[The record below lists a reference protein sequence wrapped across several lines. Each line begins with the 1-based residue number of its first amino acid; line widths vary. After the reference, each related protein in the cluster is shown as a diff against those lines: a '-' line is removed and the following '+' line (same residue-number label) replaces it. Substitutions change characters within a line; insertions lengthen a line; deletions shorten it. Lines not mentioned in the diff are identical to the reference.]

1 MPAIRG
7 LSSAEVA
14 ARRQQGKVN
23 RPPSS
28 PTKTVGQIVR
38 DNLCTYFN
46 LVFVVLALMLA
57 AVGSWLNMGF
67 LGVVFCNTV
76 IGIGQQLRAKK
87 TIDELTLVAARKV
100 RCLRDGRWGQCLS
113 EELVQDDVVEFY
125 AGDQIVADAVVLAG
139 SAQVNESLLT
149 GEARPVPKTEGGEL
163 RSGSFLMA
171 GHCTARLTRVG
182 DESYASRLTAQ
193 AQADGHKVAKGEM
206 MRSLDKLIK
215 GIGLLLVPV
224 GAALLWKQYGVLAL
238 DLRSSVESAVAALV
252 GMIPEGLYLLTS
264 VALALGMLR
273 LARRR
278 VLTQDMNCIETL
290 ARVDVL
296 CVDKTGTITE
306 SAMEAGEPLPL
317 ADEPLEEILRSFY
330 GAEEPDNDT
339 GRALKA
345 KFDRPGRRWP
355 VTGRVPFNTAYKYSA
370 KSFGEKGVYVV
381 GAPDVLAG
389 PRSEE
394 FRALLDPLLARGCRV
409 LLLARL
415 DGPLPDPPAALP
427 PERLHFL
434 ALLPVQN
441 RIRASAPDTFAY
453 FAGQGVAVKV
463 ISGDDP
469 RAVSQVAK
477 QAGIEGADRWVDA
490 AALQDDAALGQ
501 AAGQY
506 TIFGRVTP
514 EQKRKLV
521 HALQSGG
528 HTVAMTGDGVND
540 VLALKDADCGIAMAS
555 GAQAASQVAQLVLLD
570 SDFAALPH
578 VVDEGRRVINN
589 IQRSASLFLVK
600 NIFSLLLS
608 LVSLCLPLVY
618 PFQPLQLS
626 LLSAVT
632 IGLPS
637 FVLALEP
644 NYELVRGKFLHN
656 VLHAALP
663 GGLTDFLL
671 VFCAQGFAYAFG
683 LSADAL
689 GTISTLLVLET
700 GLIVL
705 FRVCRPFN
713 AVRWALWVGCA
724 VLGLGGAVVLAP
736 LLDLIPLDLGGVLVL
751 AVLAAL
757 SMPVLQAMTGLVDGI
772 WRAGRRLKERRAGRT
787 CKSR

>member
-1 MPAIRG
+1 MSKPTG

-14 ARRQQGKVN
+14 ARQQQGKTN
-23 RPPSS
+23 RPPKS

-38 DNLCTYFN
+38 DNVCSYFN
-46 LVFVVLALMLA
+46 LVFVVLACMLA
-57 AVGSWLNMGF
+57 SVGSWLNMGF
-67 LGVVFCNTV
+67 LGVVFWNTL
-76 IGIGQQLRAKK
+76 IGVVQQLRAKK
-87 TIDELTLVAARKV
+87 TIDQLTLVSARKV
-100 RCLRDGRWGQCLS
+100 RCLRDGTWTSCLS
-113 EELVQDDVVEFY
+113 EDLVQDDVVAFG
-125 AGDQIVADAVVLAG
+125 AGDQIIADAVVLEG
-139 SAQVNESLLT
+139 SVQVNESLIT
-149 GEARPVPKTEGGEL
+149 GEARAVPKAPGGEL

-182 DESYASRLTAQ
+182 EESYANRLTAA

-206 MRSLDKLIK
+206 MRSLDRLIQA
-215 GIGLLLVPV
+215 IGLGLIPV
-224 GAALLWKQYGVLAL
+224 GAALFWKQHWVMAM
-238 DLRSSVESAVAALV
+238 DLRSSVESMVAALI

-264 VALALGMLR
+264 VALAIGMLR

-306 SAMEAGEPLPL
+306 SVMEADAPIPL
-317 ADEPLEEILRSFY
+317 ADGPLEDILHSYY

-345 KFDRPGRRWP
+345 RFGQGSGGWP
-355 VTGRVPFNTAYKYSA
+355 VTGQIPFNTAYKYSA
-370 KSFGEKGVYVV
+370 KSFGTHGVYVV
-381 GAPDVLAG
+381 GAPNVVAG
-389 PRSEE
+389 TRSGE
-394 FRALLDPLLARGCRV
+394 FRSQLTPLLAQGRRV
-409 LLLARL
+409 LLLARY
-415 DGPLPDPPAALP
+415 DGSLPDPPETLD
-427 PERLHFL
+427 PERLTFL
-434 ALLPVQN
+434 ALLPLQN
-441 RIRASAPDTFAY
+441 RIRSSAPKTFAY
-453 FAGQGVAVKV
+453 FAEQGVAIKV

-469 RAVSQVAK
+469 QAVSHVAA
-477 QAGIEGADRWVDA
+477 QAGIAGAQRWVDA
-490 AALQDDAALGQ
+490 ATLPDDQALAQ
-501 AAGQY
+501 AAAHC
-506 TIFGRVTP
+506 TVFGRVTP

-521 HALQSGG
+521 HALQKQG

-570 SDFAALPH
+570 SDFAALPN
-578 VVDEGRRVINN
+578 VVAEGRRVINN

-608 LVSLCLPLVY
+608 LVTLCLPLAY

-626 LLSAVT
+626 LISAVT

-644 NYELVRGKFLHN
+644 NYELVRGKFMHN

-671 VFCAQGFAYAFG
+671 VFCAQGFAYAFD

-705 FRVCRPFN
+705 FGVCHPFTP
-713 AVRWALWVGCA
+713 VRWALWGSCTI
-724 VLGLGGAVVLAP
+724 LGLGGAVLFAP
-736 LLDLIPLDLGGVLVL
+736 WLELIPLDLGATLVL

-757 SMPVLQAMTGLVDGI
+757 VLPVLHTVTGVVDRL
-772 WRAGRRLKERRAGRT
+772 WEAGRRLRREK
-787 CKSR
+787 KSV

>member
-1 MPAIRG
+1 MTSSNG
-7 LSSAEVA
+7 LTSAEVE
-14 ARRQQGKVN
+14 ARRRQGKVN
-23 RPPSS
+23 LPPES

-46 LVFVVLALMLA
+46 LVFVVLAVMLA
-57 AVGSWLNMGF
+57 SVGSWLNMGF
-67 LGVVFCNTV
+67 LGVVLCNTL
-76 IGIGQQLRAKK
+76 IGIAQQLRAKK
-87 TIDELTLVAARKV
+87 TIDELTLVSAHKV
-100 RCLRDGRWGQCLS
+100 RCLRDGTWNPCLS
-113 EELVQDDVVEFY
+113 EELVQDDVVEFG
-125 AGDQIVADAVVLAG
+125 AGDQIVADAVVLDG
-139 SAQVNESLLT
+139 SVQVNESLIT
-149 GEARPVPKTEGGEL
+149 GEARAVPKTAGGEL
-163 RSGSFLMA
+163 RSGSFLMS

-182 DESYASRLTAQ
+182 AESYASKLTAA

-215 GIGLLLVPV
+215 AIGLGLVPV
-224 GAALLWKQYGVLAL
+224 GVALFWKQHWVLEV
-238 DLRSSVESAVAALV
+238 DLRGSVESTVAALI

-264 VALALGMLR
+264 VALAIGMLR

-306 SAMEAGEPLPL
+306 SAMEA
-317 ADEPLEEILRSFY
+317 DEPVPLGNGPLEDILRSY
-330 GAEEPDNDT
+330 YAAEEPDNDT
-339 GRALKA
+339 GRALKERFG
-345 KFDRPGRRWP
+345 KGGRLWP
-355 VTGRVPFNTAYKYSA
+355 VTGEIPFNTAYKYSA

-389 PRSEE
+389 DRVVELRGKLP
-394 FRALLDPLLARGCRV
+394 PLLAEGRRV
-409 LLLARL
+409 LLLARYN
-415 DGPLPDPPAALP
+415 GALPDPPGQLDPAYL
-427 PERLHFL
+427 EFL
-434 ALLPVQN
+434 ALLPLQN
-441 RIRASAPDTFAY
+441 RIRANAPKTFAY
-453 FAGQGVAVKV
+453 FAEQGVQIKV

-469 RAVSQVAK
+469 QAVSHVAA
-477 QAGIEGADRWVDA
+477 QAGIAGAEQWVDA
-490 AALQDDAALGQ
+490 TTLNNDESLARAAE
-501 AAGQY
+501 
-506 TIFGRVTP
+506 TCTVFGRVTP

-521 HALQSGG
+521 HALQSQG
-528 HTVAMTGDGVND
+528 HTVAMNGDGVND

-570 SDFAALPH
+570 SDFAALPE
-578 VVDEGRRVINN
+578 VVAEGRRVINN

-608 LVSLCLPLVY
+608 LVTLCLPLAY

-644 NYELVRGKFLHN
+644 NYERVHGKFMHN

-671 VFCAQGFAYAFG
+671 VFCAQGFAYAFD

-705 FRVCRPFN
+705 FGVCHPFTPL
-713 AVRWALWVGCA
+713 RWTLWGSCTI
-724 VLGLGGAVVLAP
+724 LGLGGAVLFAP
-736 LLDLIPLDLGGVLVL
+736 WLELIPLDLGDTLILV
-751 AVLAAL
+751 VLAAL
-757 SMPVLQAMTGLVDGI
+757 VLPVLRTATRVVDRLWQTGRHLRD
-772 WRAGRRLKERRAGRT
+772 RRKT
-787 CKSR
+787 T

>member
-1 MPAIRG
+1 MTSSNG
-7 LSSAEVA
+7 LTSAEVE
-14 ARRQQGKVN
+14 ARRRQGKVN
-23 RPPSS
+23 LPPES

-46 LVFVVLALMLA
+46 LVFVVLAIMLA
-57 AVGSWLNMGF
+57 SVGSWLNMGF
-67 LGVVFCNTV
+67 LGVVLCNTL
-76 IGIGQQLRAKK
+76 IGIAQQLRAKK
-87 TIDELTLVAARKV
+87 TIDELTLVSAHKV
-100 RCLRDGRWGQCLS
+100 RCLRNGTWNPCLS
-113 EELVQDDVVEFY
+113 EELVQDDVVEFG
-125 AGDQIVADAVVLAG
+125 AGDQIVADAVVLDG
-139 SAQVNESLLT
+139 SVQVNESLIT
-149 GEARPVPKTEGGEL
+149 GEARAVPKTAGGEL

-182 DESYASRLTAQ
+182 AESYASKLTAA

-215 GIGLLLVPV
+215 AIGLGLVPV
-224 GAALLWKQYGVLAL
+224 GVALFWKQHWVLEV
-238 DLRSSVESAVAALV
+238 DLRGSVESTVAALI

-264 VALALGMLR
+264 VALAIGMLR

-306 SAMEAGEPLPL
+306 SAMEA
-317 ADEPLEEILRSFY
+317 DEPVPLGNGPLEDILRSYY

-339 GRALKA
+339 GRALK
-345 KFDRPGRRWP
+345 DRFGKGGRLWP
-355 VTGRVPFNTAYKYSA
+355 VTGQIPFNTAYKYSA

-389 PRSEE
+389 DRVVE
-394 FRALLDPLLARGCRV
+394 FRGKLAPLLAEGRRV
-409 LLLARL
+409 LLLARYN
-415 DGPLPDPPAALP
+415 GALPDPPGQLEPAHL
-427 PERLHFL
+427 EFL
-434 ALLPVQN
+434 ALLPLQN
-441 RIRASAPDTFAY
+441 RIRANAPKTFAY
-453 FAGQGVAVKV
+453 FAEQGVQIKV

-469 RAVSQVAK
+469 QAVSHVAA
-477 QAGIEGADRWVDA
+477 QAGIAGAEQWVDA
-490 AALQDDAALGQ
+490 TTLNNDEALARAAE
-501 AAGQY
+501 
-506 TIFGRVTP
+506 TCTVFGRVTP
-514 EQKRKLV
+514 EQKRKQD
-521 HALQSGG
+521 HALHSQE
-528 HTVAMTGDGVND
+528 HTVAMNGDGVND

-570 SDFAALPH
+570 SDFAALPE
-578 VVDEGRRVINN
+578 VVAEGRRVINN

-608 LVSLCLPLVY
+608 LVTLCLPLAY

-644 NYELVRGKFLHN
+644 NYERVHGKFMHN

-671 VFCAQGFAYAFG
+671 VFCAQGFAYAFD

-705 FRVCRPFN
+705 FGVCHPFTPL
-713 AVRWALWVGCA
+713 RWTLWGSCTI
-724 VLGLGGAVVLAP
+724 LGLGGAVLFAP
-736 LLDLIPLDLGGVLVL
+736 WLELIPLDLGDTLILV
-751 AVLAAL
+751 VLAAL
-757 SMPVLQAMTGLVDGI
+757 VLPVLRAATRVVDRLWQTGRHLRD
-772 WRAGRRLKERRAGRT
+772 RRKT
-787 CKSR
+787 I

>member
-7 LSSAEVA
+7 LSSAEEA

-182 DESYASRLTAQ
+182 DESYASRLTAE

-252 GMIPEGLYLLTS
+252 GMIPEGLYL
-264 VALALGMLR
+264 
-273 LARRR
+273 
-278 VLTQDMNCIETL
+278 
-290 ARVDVL
+290 
-296 CVDKTGTITE
+296 
-306 SAMEAGEPLPL
+306 L

-506 TIFGRVTP
+506 TVFGRVTP

-757 SMPVLQAMTGLVDGI
+757 SMPVLQAMTGLVDGV
-772 WRAGRRLKERRAGRT
+772 WRAGRRLKGKYRKTE
-787 CKSR
+787 K

>member
-1 MPAIRG
+1 MSKPTG

-14 ARRQQGKVN
+14 ARQQQGKTN
-23 RPPSS
+23 RPPKS

-38 DNLCTYFN
+38 DNVCSYFN
-46 LVFVVLALMLA
+46 LVFVVLACMLA
-57 AVGSWLNMGF
+57 SVGSWLNMGF
-67 LGVVFCNTV
+67 LGVVFWNTL
-76 IGIGQQLRAKK
+76 IGIVQQLRAKK
-87 TIDELTLVAARKV
+87 TIDQLTLVSARKV
-100 RCLRDGRWGQCLS
+100 RCLRDGTWTSCLS
-113 EELVQDDVVEFY
+113 EDLVQDDVVAFG
-125 AGDQIVADAVVLAG
+125 AGDQIIADAVVLEG
-139 SAQVNESLLT
+139 SVQVNESLIT
-149 GEARPVPKTEGGEL
+149 GEARAVPKAPGGEL

-182 DESYASRLTAQ
+182 AESYANRLTAA

-206 MRSLDKLIK
+206 MRSLDKLIQA
-215 GIGLLLVPV
+215 IGLGLIPV
-224 GAALLWKQYGVLAL
+224 GAALFWKQHWVMAM
-238 DLRSSVESAVAALV
+238 DLRSSVESMVAALI

-264 VALALGMLR
+264 VALAIGMLR

-306 SAMEAGEPLPL
+306 SVMEADAPIPL
-317 ADEPLEEILRSFY
+317 ADGPLEDILHSYY

-345 KFDRPGRRWP
+345 RFGQGSGGWP
-355 VTGRVPFNTAYKYSA
+355 VTGQIPFNTAYKYSA
-370 KSFGEKGVYVV
+370 KSFGTHGVYVV
-381 GAPDVLAG
+381 GAPNVVAG
-389 PRSEE
+389 TRSGE
-394 FRALLDPLLARGCRV
+394 FRSQLTPLLAQGRRV
-409 LLLARL
+409 LLLARY
-415 DGPLPDPPAALP
+415 DGSLPDPPETLD
-427 PERLHFL
+427 PERLTFL
-434 ALLPVQN
+434 ALLPLQN
-441 RIRASAPDTFAY
+441 RIRSSAPKTFAY
-453 FAGQGVAVKV
+453 FAEQGVAIKV

-469 RAVSQVAK
+469 QAVSHVAA
-477 QAGIEGADRWVDA
+477 QAGIAGAQRWVDA
-490 AALQDDAALGQ
+490 ATLPDDQALAQ
-501 AAGQY
+501 AAADC
-506 TIFGRVTP
+506 TVFGRVTP

-521 HALQSGG
+521 HALQKQG

-570 SDFAALPH
+570 SDFAALPN
-578 VVDEGRRVINN
+578 VVAEGRRVINN

-608 LVSLCLPLVY
+608 LVTLCLPLAY

-626 LLSAVT
+626 LISAVT

-644 NYELVRGKFLHN
+644 NYELVRGKFMHN

-671 VFCAQGFAYAFG
+671 VFCAQGFAYAFD

-705 FRVCRPFN
+705 FGVCHPFTP
-713 AVRWALWVGCA
+713 VRWALWGSCTI
-724 VLGLGGAVVLAP
+724 LGLGGAVLFAP
-736 LLDLIPLDLGGVLVL
+736 WLELIPLDLGATLVL

-757 SMPVLQAMTGLVDGI
+757 VLPVLHTVTGVVDRL
-772 WRAGRRLKERRAGRT
+772 WEAGRHLRREK
-787 CKSR
+787 KSV

>member
-1 MPAIRG
+1 MSKPTG

-14 ARRQQGKVN
+14 ARQQQGKTN
-23 RPPSS
+23 RPPKS

-38 DNLCTYFN
+38 DNVCSYFN
-46 LVFVVLALMLA
+46 LVFVVLACMLA
-57 AVGSWLNMGF
+57 SVGSWLNMGF
-67 LGVVFCNTV
+67 LGVVFWNTL
-76 IGIGQQLRAKK
+76 IGVVQQLRAKK
-87 TIDELTLVAARKV
+87 TIDQLTLVSARKV
-100 RCLRDGRWGQCLS
+100 RCLRDGTWTSCLS
-113 EELVQDDVVEFY
+113 EDLVQDDVVAFG
-125 AGDQIVADAVVLAG
+125 AGDQIIADAVVLEG
-139 SAQVNESLLT
+139 SVQVNESLIT
-149 GEARPVPKTEGGEL
+149 GEARAVPKAPGGEL

-182 DESYASRLTAQ
+182 AESYANRLTAA

-206 MRSLDKLIK
+206 MRSLDKLIQA
-215 GIGLLLVPV
+215 IGLGLIPV
-224 GAALLWKQYGVLAL
+224 GAALFWKQHWVMAM
-238 DLRSSVESAVAALV
+238 DLRSSVESMVAALI

-264 VALALGMLR
+264 VALAIGMLR

-306 SAMEAGEPLPL
+306 SVMEADAPIPL
-317 ADEPLEEILRSFY
+317 ADGPLEDILHSYY

-345 KFDRPGRRWP
+345 RFGQGSGGWP
-355 VTGRVPFNTAYKYSA
+355 VTGQIPFNTAYKYSA
-370 KSFGEKGVYVV
+370 KSFGTHGVYVV
-381 GAPDVLAG
+381 GAPNVVAG
-389 PRSEE
+389 TRSGE
-394 FRALLDPLLARGCRV
+394 FRSQLTPLLAQGRRV
-409 LLLARL
+409 LLLARY
-415 DGPLPDPPAALP
+415 DGSLPDPPETLD
-427 PERLHFL
+427 PERLTFL
-434 ALLPVQN
+434 ALLPLQN
-441 RIRASAPDTFAY
+441 RIRSSAPKTFAY
-453 FAGQGVAVKV
+453 FAEQGVAIKV

-469 RAVSQVAK
+469 QAVSHVAA
-477 QAGIEGADRWVDA
+477 QAGIAGAQRWVDA
-490 AALQDDAALGQ
+490 ATLPDDQALAQ
-501 AAGQY
+501 AAADC
-506 TIFGRVTP
+506 TVFGRVTP

-521 HALQSGG
+521 HALQKQG

-570 SDFAALPH
+570 SDFAALPN
-578 VVDEGRRVINN
+578 VVAEGRRVINN

-608 LVSLCLPLVY
+608 LVTLCLPLAY

-626 LLSAVT
+626 LISAVT

-644 NYELVRGKFLHN
+644 NYELVRGKFMHN

-671 VFCAQGFAYAFG
+671 VFCAQGFAYAFD

-705 FRVCRPFN
+705 FGVCHPFTP
-713 AVRWALWVGCA
+713 VRWALWGSCTI
-724 VLGLGGAVVLAP
+724 LGLGGAVLFAP
-736 LLDLIPLDLGGVLVL
+736 WLELIPLDLGATLVL

-757 SMPVLQAMTGLVDGI
+757 VLPVLHTVTGVVDRL
-772 WRAGRRLKERRAGRT
+772 WEAGRRLLREK
-787 CKSR
+787 KSV

>member
-1 MPAIRG
+1 MSKPTG

-14 ARRQQGKVN
+14 ARQQQGKTN
-23 RPPSS
+23 RPPKS

-38 DNLCTYFN
+38 DNVCSYFN
-46 LVFVVLALMLA
+46 LVFVVLACMLA
-57 AVGSWLNMGF
+57 SVGSWLNMGF
-67 LGVVFCNTV
+67 LGVVFWNTL
-76 IGIGQQLRAKK
+76 IGVVQQLRAKK
-87 TIDELTLVAARKV
+87 TIDQLTLVSARKV
-100 RCLRDGRWGQCLS
+100 RCLRDGTWTSCLS
-113 EELVQDDVVEFY
+113 EDLVQDDVVAFG
-125 AGDQIVADAVVLAG
+125 AGDQIIADAVVLEG
-139 SAQVNESLLT
+139 SVQVNESLIT
-149 GEARPVPKTEGGEL
+149 GEARAVPKAPGGEL

-182 DESYASRLTAQ
+182 EESYANRLTAA

-206 MRSLDKLIK
+206 MRSLDKLIQA
-215 GIGLLLVPV
+215 IGLGLIPV
-224 GAALLWKQYGVLAL
+224 GAALFWKQHWVMAM
-238 DLRSSVESAVAALV
+238 DLRSSVESMVAALI

-264 VALALGMLR
+264 VALAIGMLR

-306 SAMEAGEPLPL
+306 SVMEADAPIPL
-317 ADEPLEEILRSFY
+317 ADGPLEDILHSYY

-345 KFDRPGRRWP
+345 RFGQGSGGWP
-355 VTGRVPFNTAYKYSA
+355 VTGQIPFNTAYKYSA
-370 KSFGEKGVYVV
+370 KSFGTHGVYVV
-381 GAPDVLAG
+381 GAPNVVAG
-389 PRSEE
+389 TRSGE
-394 FRALLDPLLARGCRV
+394 FRSQLTPLLAQGRRV
-409 LLLARL
+409 LLLARY
-415 DGPLPDPPAALP
+415 DGSLPDPPETLD
-427 PERLHFL
+427 PERLTFL
-434 ALLPVQN
+434 ALLPLQN
-441 RIRASAPDTFAY
+441 RIRSSAPKTFAY
-453 FAGQGVAVKV
+453 FAEQGVAVKV

-469 RAVSQVAK
+469 QAVSHVAA
-477 QAGIEGADRWVDA
+477 QAGIAGAQRWVDA
-490 AALQDDAALGQ
+490 ATLPDDQALAQ
-501 AAGQY
+501 AAADC
-506 TIFGRVTP
+506 TVFGRVTP

-521 HALQSGG
+521 HALQKQG

-570 SDFAALPH
+570 SDFAALPN
-578 VVDEGRRVINN
+578 VVAEGRRVINN

-608 LVSLCLPLVY
+608 LVTLCLPLAY

-626 LLSAVT
+626 LISAVT

-644 NYELVRGKFLHN
+644 NYELVRGKFMHN

-671 VFCAQGFAYAFG
+671 VFCAQGFAYAFD

-705 FRVCRPFN
+705 FGVCHPFTP
-713 AVRWALWVGCA
+713 VRWALWGSCTI
-724 VLGLGGAVVLAP
+724 LGLGGAVLFAP
-736 LLDLIPLDLGGVLVL
+736 WLELIPLDLGATLVL

-757 SMPVLQAMTGLVDGI
+757 VLPVLHTVTGVVDRL
-772 WRAGRRLKERRAGRT
+772 WEAGRRLRREK
-787 CKSR
+787 KSV

>member
-1 MPAIRG
+1 MPEIQG

-23 RPPSS
+23 RPPKS

-57 AVGSWLNMGF
+57 SVGSWLNMGF

-76 IGIGQQLRAKK
+76 IGIAQQLRAKK
-87 TIDELTLVAARKV
+87 TIDELTLVAARRI
-100 RCLRDGRWGQCLS
+100 RCLRDGTWGECLS
-113 EELVQDDVVEFY
+113 EELVQDDVVEFG

-139 SAQVNESLLT
+139 EAQLNESLLT
-149 GEARPVPKTEGGEL
+149 GEARPVPKAPGGEL

-171 GHCTARLTRVG
+171 GRCTARLTHVG
-182 DESYASRLTAQ
+182 DESYASRLTAE
-193 AQADGHKVAKGEM
+193 AQADGHAVAKGEM

-224 GAALLWKQYGVLAL
+224 GAALLWKQYGVLAQ
-238 DLRSSVESAVAALV
+238 DLRSSVEGVVAALV

-278 VLTQDMNCIETL
+278 VLAQDMNCIETL

-306 SAMEAGEPLPL
+306 SAMDAGDPLPL
-317 ADEPLEEILRSFY
+317 ADAPLADILRSFY
-330 GAEEPDNDT
+330 GAEDPDNDT

-345 KFDRPGRRWP
+345 RFDQPGPRWP
-355 VTGRVPFNTAYKYSA
+355 STGHIPFNTAYKYNA
-370 KSFGEKGVYVV
+370 RAFGDKGVYVV

-389 PRSEE
+389 ARIGELRPR
-394 FRALLDPLLARGCRV
+394 LDPLLEQGCRV

-415 DGPLPDPPAALP
+415 EAPLPDPPGPLP
-427 PERLHFL
+427 PERMTFL

-441 RIRASAPDTFAY
+441 RIRAGAPDTFAY
-453 FAGQGVAVKV
+453 FAEQGVEIKV

-469 RAVSQVAK
+469 RAVSQVAS
-477 QAGIEGADRWVDA
+477 QAGIAGADRWVDA
-490 AALQDDAALGQ
+490 ASLTDDAALEE
-501 AAGQY
+501 AARQY
-506 TIFGRVTP
+506 AVFGRVTP

-521 HALQSGG
+521 HALQTQGR
-528 HTVAMTGDGVND
+528 TVAMTGDGVND

-570 SDFAALPH
+570 SDFAALPS
-578 VVDEGRRVINN
+578 VVGEGRRVINN

-608 LVSLCLPLVY
+608 VAALCLPLLY
-618 PFQPLQLS
+618 PFQPLQLT
-626 LLSAVT
+626 LLSSVT

-644 NYELVRGKFLHN
+644 NFELVRGKFLHN

-671 VFCAQGFAYAFG
+671 VFCAQGFAYVFG
-683 LSADAL
+683 FSSDAL

-705 FRVCRPFN
+705 FRVCQPFN
-713 AVRWALWVGCA
+713 AMRWVLWVGCA
-724 VLGLGGAVVLAP
+724 ALGLGGAVVLAP
-736 LLDLIPLDLGGVLVL
+736 LLDLVPLELGATLVL
-751 AVLAAL
+751 IVLAAL
-757 SMPVLQAMTGLVDGI
+757 SMPLLQVMTAGVNAM
-772 WRAGRRLKERRAGRT
+772 WCAGRRLRDKARKKKA
-787 CKSR
+787 

>member
-1 MPAIRG
+1 MASSNG
-7 LSSAEVA
+7 LSSAEVEK
-14 ARRQQGKVN
+14 RRQQGKVN
-23 RPPSS
+23 HPPKS
-28 PTKTVGQIVR
+28 PTKTVGEIVR

-67 LGVVFCNTV
+67 LGVVVCNTL
-76 IGIGQQLRAKK
+76 IGIAQQLRAKK
-87 TIDELTLVAARKV
+87 TIDELTLVSAHKV
-100 RCLRDGRWGQCLS
+100 RCLRDGSWGLCLS
-113 EELVQDDVVEFY
+113 EELVQDDVVEFA
-125 AGDQIVADAVVLAG
+125 AGDQIVADALVLEG
-139 SAQVNESLLT
+139 NAQVNESLIT
-149 GEARPVPKTEGGEL
+149 GEARAVPKTAGDEL

-182 DESYASRLTAQ
+182 AESYASRLTAA

-206 MRSLDKLIK
+206 MRSLDKLIQA
-215 GIGLLLVPV
+215 IGLGLVPV
-224 GAALLWKQYGVLAL
+224 GIALFWKQHWVLAL
-238 DLRSSVESAVAALV
+238 DLRSAVESTVAALI

-264 VALALGMLR
+264 VALAVGMLR

-306 SAMEAGEPLPL
+306 SIMEADSPVPLGSGPL
-317 ADEPLEEILRSFY
+317 QEILHSYY

-345 KFDRPGRRWP
+345 RFGQGGRLWP
-355 VTGRVPFNTAYKYSA
+355 VTGEIPFQTAYKYSA

-389 PRSEE
+389 ARIGE
-394 FRALLDPLLARGCRV
+394 FRAVLDPLLAEGRRV
-409 LLLARL
+409 LLLARYTK
-415 DGPLPDPPAALP
+415 GLPEPPAGLDPACL
-427 PERLHFL
+427 EFL
-434 ALLPVQN
+434 ALLPLQN
-441 RIRASAPDTFAY
+441 RIRESAPKTFAY

-469 RAVSQVAK
+469 RAVSHVAA
-477 QAGIEGADRWVDA
+477 QAGITDAHRWVDA
-490 AALQDDAALGQ
+490 ATLDTDEKLVEAARHC
-501 AAGQY
+501 
-506 TIFGRVTP
+506 TVFGRVTP

-521 HALQSGG
+521 HALQEQG

-570 SDFAALPH
+570 SDFAALPD
-578 VVDEGRRVINN
+578 VVAEGRRVINN

-608 LVSLCLPLVY
+608 LAALCLPLPY

-644 NYELVRGKFLHN
+644 NYELVRGKFMHN

-671 VFCAQGFAYAFG
+671 VFCAQGFAYAFDF
-683 LSADAL
+683 SADAL
-689 GTISTLLVLET
+689 GTISTLLVLEV

-705 FRVCRPFN
+705 FGVCRPFT
-713 AVRWALWVGCA
+713 VLRWALWGSCT
-724 VLGLGGAVVLAP
+724 VLGLGGAVIFAP
-736 LLDLIPLDLGGVLVL
+736 WLELIPLDLGGVLVL

-757 SMPVLQAMTGLVDGI
+757 ALPVLHTVTGVVNRL
-772 WRAGRRLKERRAGRT
+772 WLAGRKLRDRLEKKHA
-787 CKSR
+787 

>member
-1 MPAIRG
+1 MSKPTG

-14 ARRQQGKVN
+14 ARQQQGKTN
-23 RPPSS
+23 RPPKS

-38 DNLCTYFN
+38 DNVCSYFN
-46 LVFVVLALMLA
+46 LVFVVLACMLA
-57 AVGSWLNMGF
+57 SVGSWLNMGF
-67 LGVVFCNTV
+67 LGVVFWNTL
-76 IGIGQQLRAKK
+76 IGIVQQLRAKK
-87 TIDELTLVAARKV
+87 TIDQLTLVSARKV
-100 RCLRDGRWGQCLS
+100 RCLRDGTWTSCLS
-113 EELVQDDVVEFY
+113 EDLVQDDVVAFG
-125 AGDQIVADAVVLAG
+125 AGDQIIADAVVLEG
-139 SAQVNESLLT
+139 GVQVNESLIT
-149 GEARPVPKTEGGEL
+149 GEARAVPKAPGGEL

-171 GHCTARLTRVG
+171 GHCTAQLIRVG
-182 DESYASRLTAQ
+182 AESYANRLTAA
-193 AQADGHKVAKGEM
+193 AQTDGHKVAKGEM
-206 MRSLDKLIK
+206 MHSLDLLILA
-215 GIGLLLVPV
+215 IGLGLIPV
-224 GAALLWKQYGVLAL
+224 GAALFWKQHWVMAM
-238 DLRSSVESAVAALV
+238 DLRSSVESMVAALI

-264 VALALGMLR
+264 VALAIGMLR

-306 SAMEAGEPLPL
+306 SVMEADAPIPL
-317 ADEPLEEILRSFY
+317 ADGPLEDILHSYY

-345 KFDRPGRRWP
+345 RFGQGSGGWP
-355 VTGRVPFNTAYKYSA
+355 VTGQIPFNTAYKYSA
-370 KSFGEKGVYVV
+370 KSFGTHGVYVV
-381 GAPDVLAG
+381 GAPNVVAG
-389 PRSEE
+389 TRSGE
-394 FRALLDPLLARGCRV
+394 FRSQLTPLLAQGRRV
-409 LLLARL
+409 LLLARY
-415 DGPLPDPPAALP
+415 DGSLPDPPETLE
-427 PERLHFL
+427 PERLTFL
-434 ALLPVQN
+434 ALLPLQN
-441 RIRASAPDTFAY
+441 RIRSSAPKTFAY
-453 FAGQGVAVKV
+453 FAEQGVAIKV

-469 RAVSQVAK
+469 QAVSHVAA
-477 QAGIEGADRWVDA
+477 QAGIAGAQRWVDA
-490 AALQDDAALGQ
+490 ATLPDDQALEQ
-501 AAGQY
+501 AAADC
-506 TIFGRVTP
+506 TVFGRVTP

-521 HALQSGG
+521 HALQKQG

-540 VLALKDADCGIAMAS
+540 VLALKDANCGIAMAS

-570 SDFAALPH
+570 SDFAALPN
-578 VVDEGRRVINN
+578 VVAEGRRVINN

-608 LVSLCLPLVY
+608 LVTLCLPLAY

-626 LLSAVT
+626 LISAVT

-644 NYELVRGKFLHN
+644 NYELVRGKFMHN

-671 VFCAQGFAYAFG
+671 VFCAQGFAYAFD

-705 FRVCRPFN
+705 FGVCHPFTP
-713 AVRWALWVGCA
+713 VRWALWGSCTI
-724 VLGLGGAVVLAP
+724 LGLGGAVLFAP
-736 LLDLIPLDLGGVLVL
+736 WLELIPLDLGATLVL

-757 SMPVLQAMTGLVDGI
+757 VLPVLHTVTGVVDRL
-772 WRAGRRLKERRAGRT
+772 WEAGRRLRREK
-787 CKSR
+787 KSV

>member
-1 MPAIRG
+1 MSKPTG

-14 ARRQQGKVN
+14 ARQQQGKTN
-23 RPPSS
+23 QPPKS

-38 DNLCTYFN
+38 DNVCSYFN
-46 LVFVVLALMLA
+46 LVFVVLACMLA
-57 AVGSWLNMGF
+57 SVGSWLNMGF
-67 LGVVFCNTV
+67 LGVVFWNTL
-76 IGIGQQLRAKK
+76 IGVVQQLRAKK
-87 TIDELTLVAARKV
+87 TIDQLTLVSARKV
-100 RCLRDGRWGQCLS
+100 RCLRDGTWTSCLS
-113 EELVQDDVVEFY
+113 EDLVQDDVVAFG
-125 AGDQIVADAVVLAG
+125 AGDQIIADAVVLEG
-139 SAQVNESLLT
+139 SVQVNESLIT
-149 GEARPVPKTEGGEL
+149 GEARAVPKAPGGEL

-182 DESYASRLTAQ
+182 AESYANRLTAA

-206 MRSLDKLIK
+206 MRSLDKLIQA
-215 GIGLLLVPV
+215 IGLGLIPV
-224 GAALLWKQYGVLAL
+224 GAALFWKQHWVMAM
-238 DLRSSVESAVAALV
+238 DLRSSVESMVAALI

-264 VALALGMLR
+264 VALAIGMLR

-306 SAMEAGEPLPL
+306 SVMEADAPIPL
-317 ADEPLEEILRSFY
+317 ADGPLEDILHSYY

-345 KFDRPGRRWP
+345 RFGQGSGGWP
-355 VTGRVPFNTAYKYSA
+355 VTGQIPFNTAYKYSA
-370 KSFGEKGVYVV
+370 KSFGTHGVYVV
-381 GAPDVLAG
+381 GAPNVVAG
-389 PRSEE
+389 TRSGE
-394 FRALLDPLLARGCRV
+394 FRSQLTPLLAQGRRV
-409 LLLARL
+409 LLLARY
-415 DGPLPDPPAALP
+415 DGSLPDPPETLD
-427 PERLHFL
+427 PERLTFL
-434 ALLPVQN
+434 ALLPLQN
-441 RIRASAPDTFAY
+441 RIRSSAPKTFAY
-453 FAGQGVAVKV
+453 FAEQGVAIKV

-469 RAVSQVAK
+469 QAVSYVAA
-477 QAGIEGADRWVDA
+477 QAGIAGAQRWVDA
-490 AALQDDAALGQ
+490 ATLPDDQALAQ
-501 AAGQY
+501 AAADC
-506 TIFGRVTP
+506 TVFGRVTP

-521 HALQSGG
+521 HALQKQG

-570 SDFAALPH
+570 SDFAALPN
-578 VVDEGRRVINN
+578 VVAEGRRVINN

-608 LVSLCLPLVY
+608 LVTLCLPLAY

-626 LLSAVT
+626 LISAVT

-644 NYELVRGKFLHN
+644 NYELVRGKFMHN

-671 VFCAQGFAYAFG
+671 VFCAQGFAYAFD

-705 FRVCRPFN
+705 FGVCHPFTP
-713 AVRWALWVGCA
+713 VRWALWGSCTI
-724 VLGLGGAVVLAP
+724 LGLGGAVLFAP
-736 LLDLIPLDLGGVLVL
+736 WLELIPLDLGATLVL

-757 SMPVLQAMTGLVDGI
+757 VLPVLHTVTGVVDRL
-772 WRAGRRLKERRAGRT
+772 WEAGRRLLREK
-787 CKSR
+787 KSV

>member
-1 MPAIRG
+1 MSKPTG

-14 ARRQQGKVN
+14 ARQQQGKTN
-23 RPPSS
+23 RPPKS

-38 DNLCTYFN
+38 DNVCSYFN
-46 LVFVVLALMLA
+46 LVFVVLACMLA
-57 AVGSWLNMGF
+57 SVGSWLNMGF
-67 LGVVFCNTV
+67 LGVVFWNTL
-76 IGIGQQLRAKK
+76 IGVVQQLRAKK
-87 TIDELTLVAARKV
+87 TIDQLTLVSARKV
-100 RCLRDGRWGQCLS
+100 RCLRDGTWTSCLS
-113 EELVQDDVVEFY
+113 EDLVQDDVVAFG
-125 AGDQIVADAVVLAG
+125 AGDQIIADAVVLEG
-139 SAQVNESLLT
+139 SVQVNESLIT
-149 GEARPVPKTEGGEL
+149 GEARAVPKSPGGEL

-182 DESYASRLTAQ
+182 EESYANRLTAA

-206 MRSLDKLIK
+206 MRSLDKLIQA
-215 GIGLLLVPV
+215 IGLGLIPV
-224 GAALLWKQYGVLAL
+224 GAALFWKQHWVMAM
-238 DLRSSVESAVAALV
+238 DLRSSVESMVAALI

-264 VALALGMLR
+264 VALAIGMLR

-306 SAMEAGEPLPL
+306 SVMEADAPIPL
-317 ADEPLEEILRSFY
+317 ADGPLEDILHSYY

-345 KFDRPGRRWP
+345 RFGQGSGGWP
-355 VTGRVPFNTAYKYSA
+355 VTGQIPFNTAYKYSA
-370 KSFGEKGVYVV
+370 KSFGTHGVYVV
-381 GAPDVLAG
+381 GAPNVVAG
-389 PRSEE
+389 TRSGE
-394 FRALLDPLLARGCRV
+394 FRSQLTPLLAQGRRV
-409 LLLARL
+409 LLLARY
-415 DGPLPDPPAALP
+415 DGSLPDPPETLN
-427 PERLHFL
+427 PEQLTFL
-434 ALLPVQN
+434 ALLPLQN
-441 RIRASAPDTFAY
+441 RIRSSAPKTFAY
-453 FAGQGVAVKV
+453 FAEQGVAIKV

-469 RAVSQVAK
+469 QAVSHVAA
-477 QAGIEGADRWVDA
+477 QAGIAGAQRWVDA
-490 AALQDDAALGQ
+490 ATLPDDQALAQ
-501 AAGQY
+501 AAADC
-506 TIFGRVTP
+506 TVFGRVTP

-521 HALQSGG
+521 HVLQKQG

-570 SDFAALPH
+570 SDFAALPN
-578 VVDEGRRVINN
+578 VVAEGRRVINN

-608 LVSLCLPLVY
+608 LVTLCLPLAY

-626 LLSAVT
+626 LISAVT

-644 NYELVRGKFLHN
+644 NYELVRGKFMHN

-671 VFCAQGFAYAFG
+671 VFCAQGFAYAFD

-705 FRVCRPFN
+705 FGVCHPFTP
-713 AVRWALWVGCA
+713 VRWALWGSCTI
-724 VLGLGGAVVLAP
+724 LGLGGAVLFAP
-736 LLDLIPLDLGGVLVL
+736 WLELIPLDLGATLVL

-757 SMPVLQAMTGLVDGI
+757 VLPVLHTVTGVVDRL
-772 WRAGRRLKERRAGRT
+772 WEAGRRLRREK
-787 CKSR
+787 KSV

>member
-1 MPAIRG
+1 MSKPTG

-14 ARRQQGKVN
+14 ARQQQGKTN
-23 RPPSS
+23 RPPKS

-38 DNLCTYFN
+38 DNVCSYFN
-46 LVFVVLALMLA
+46 LVFVVLACMLA
-57 AVGSWLNMGF
+57 SVGSWLNMGF
-67 LGVVFCNTV
+67 LGVVFWNTL
-76 IGIGQQLRAKK
+76 IGVVQQLRAKK
-87 TIDELTLVAARKV
+87 TIDQLTLVSARKV
-100 RCLRDGRWGQCLS
+100 RCLRDGTWTSCLS
-113 EELVQDDVVEFY
+113 EDLVQDDVVAFG
-125 AGDQIVADAVVLAG
+125 AGDQIIADAVVLEG
-139 SAQVNESLLT
+139 SVQVNESLIT
-149 GEARPVPKTEGGEL
+149 GEARAVPKAPGGEL

-182 DESYASRLTAQ
+182 AESYANRLTAA

-206 MRSLDKLIK
+206 MRSLDKLIQA
-215 GIGLLLVPV
+215 IGLGLIPV
-224 GAALLWKQYGVLAL
+224 GAALFWKQHWVMAM
-238 DLRSSVESAVAALV
+238 DLRSSVESMVAALI

-264 VALALGMLR
+264 VALAIGMLR

-306 SAMEAGEPLPL
+306 SVMEADAPIPL
-317 ADEPLEEILRSFY
+317 ADGPLEDILHSYY

-345 KFDRPGRRWP
+345 RFGQGSGGWP
-355 VTGRVPFNTAYKYSA
+355 VTGQIPFNTAYKYSA
-370 KSFGEKGVYVV
+370 KSFGTHGVYVV
-381 GAPDVLAG
+381 GAPNVVAG
-389 PRSEE
+389 TRSGE
-394 FRALLDPLLARGCRV
+394 FRSQLTPLLEQGRRV
-409 LLLARL
+409 LLLARY
-415 DGPLPDPPAALP
+415 DGSLPDPPETLD
-427 PERLHFL
+427 PERLTFL
-434 ALLPVQN
+434 ALLPLQN
-441 RIRASAPDTFAY
+441 RIRSSAPKTFAY
-453 FAGQGVAVKV
+453 FAEQGVDIKV

-469 RAVSQVAK
+469 QAVSHVAA
-477 QAGIEGADRWVDA
+477 QAGIAGAQRWVDA
-490 AALQDDAALGQ
+490 ATLPDDQALAQ
-501 AAGQY
+501 AAADC
-506 TIFGRVTP
+506 TVFGRVTP

-521 HALQSGG
+521 HALQKQG

-570 SDFAALPH
+570 SDFAALPN
-578 VVDEGRRVINN
+578 VVAEGRRVINN

-608 LVSLCLPLVY
+608 LVTLCLPLAY

-626 LLSAVT
+626 LISAVT

-644 NYELVRGKFLHN
+644 NYELVRGKFMHN

-671 VFCAQGFAYAFG
+671 VFCAQGFAYAFD

-705 FRVCRPFN
+705 FGVCHPFTP
-713 AVRWALWVGCA
+713 VRWALWGSCTI
-724 VLGLGGAVVLAP
+724 LGLGGAVLFAP
-736 LLDLIPLDLGGVLVL
+736 WLELIPLDLGATLVL

-757 SMPVLQAMTGLVDGI
+757 VLPVLHTVTGVVDRL
-772 WRAGRRLKERRAGRT
+772 WEAGRRLRREK
-787 CKSR
+787 KSV

>member
-1 MPAIRG
+1 MASHSG
-7 LSSAEVA
+7 LSAAEVA
-14 ARRQQGKVN
+14 ARQQQGKIN
-23 RPPSS
+23 HPPQS
-28 PTKTVGQIVR
+28 PTKTVGMIVR

-46 LVFVVLALMLA
+46 LVFVVLAVMLA
-57 AVGSWLNMGF
+57 SVRSWLNMGF
-67 LGVVFCNTV
+67 LGVVVCNTL
-76 IGIGQQLRAKK
+76 IGIAQQLRAKK
-87 TIDELTLVAARKV
+87 TIDELTLVSAHKV
-100 RCLRDGRWGQCLS
+100 DCLRDGVWGKCLS
-113 EELVQDDVVEFY
+113 EELVQDDVVAFH
-125 AGDQIVADAVVLAG
+125 AGEQIVADAVVLEG
-139 SAQVNESLLT
+139 SAQVNESLIT
-149 GEARPVPKTEGGEL
+149 GEAKAVPKTVGGEL
-163 RSGSFLMA
+163 RSGSFLMS

-182 DESYASRLTAQ
+182 AESYASRLTAA

-215 GIGLLLVPV
+215 AIGLGLIPV
-224 GAALLWKQYGVLAL
+224 GVALFYKQHWMLAI
-238 DLRSSVESAVAALV
+238 DLRSSVESVVAALI

-264 VALALGMLR
+264 VALAVGMLR

-306 SAMEAGEPLPL
+306 SAMQ
-317 ADEPLEEILRSFY
+317 ADDPVLLNAVPVEEILRSYY

-345 KFDRPGRRWP
+345 RYGQVGPLWP
-355 VTGRVPFNTAYKYSA
+355 VTGEIPFNTAYKYSA

-381 GAPDVLAG
+381 GAPDILAG
-389 PRSEE
+389 PRAGEL
-394 FRALLDPLLARGCRV
+394 RAKLTPLLAEGRRV
-409 LLLARL
+409 LLLARYQ
-415 DGPLPDPPAALP
+415 GALP
-427 PERLHFL
+427 AKPEQLDNTRLEFL
-434 ALLPVQN
+434 ALLPLQN
-441 RIRASAPDTFAY
+441 RIRENAPQTFAY
-453 FAGQGVAVKV
+453 FAGQGVDIKV

-469 RAVSQVAK
+469 QAVSHVAA
-477 QAGIEGADRWVDA
+477 QAGIAHAEQWVDVA
-490 AALQDDAALGQ
+490 SLHSDAALED
-501 AAGQY
+501 AARQC
-506 TIFGRVTP
+506 TVFGRVTP

-521 HALQSGG
+521 HALQNQG

-570 SDFAALPH
+570 SDFGALPD
-578 VVDEGRRVINN
+578 VVAEGRRVINN

-608 LVSLCLPLVY
+608 LAALCLPLAY

-644 NYELVRGKFLHN
+644 NYEMVRGKFIHN

-671 VFCAQGFAYAFG
+671 VFCAQGFAYAFD
-683 LSADAL
+683 LPADAL
-689 GTISTLLVLET
+689 GTISTLLTLET

-705 FRVCRPFN
+705 FQVCEPFTPL
-713 AVRWALWVGCA
+713 RWTLWGSCTI
-724 VLGLGGAVVLAP
+724 LGLGGAVLFSPWLELV
-736 LLDLIPLDLGGVLVL
+736 PLDLGSTLVLV
-751 AVLAAL
+751 VLAAL
-757 SMPVLQAMTGLVDGI
+757 VLPVLRTATHLVDQL
-772 WRAGRRLKERRAGRT
+772 WQAGRRLNRQKKKA
-787 CKSR
+787 

>member
-1 MPAIRG
+1 MSKPTG

-14 ARRQQGKVN
+14 ARQQQGKTN
-23 RPPSS
+23 RPPKS

-38 DNLCTYFN
+38 DNVCSYFN
-46 LVFVVLALMLA
+46 LVFVVLACMLA
-57 AVGSWLNMGF
+57 SVGSWLNMGF
-67 LGVVFCNTV
+67 LGVVFWNTL
-76 IGIGQQLRAKK
+76 IGIVQQLRAKK
-87 TIDELTLVAARKV
+87 TIDQLTLVSARKV
-100 RCLRDGRWGQCLS
+100 RCLRDGTWTSCLS
-113 EELVQDDVVEFY
+113 EDLVQDDVVAFG
-125 AGDQIVADAVVLAG
+125 AGDQIIADAVVLEG
-139 SAQVNESLLT
+139 SVQVNESLIT
-149 GEARPVPKTEGGEL
+149 GEARAVPKSPGGEL

-182 DESYASRLTAQ
+182 EESYANRLTAA

-206 MRSLDKLIK
+206 MRSLDKLIQA
-215 GIGLLLVPV
+215 IGLGLIPV
-224 GAALLWKQYGVLAL
+224 GAALFWKQHWVMAM
-238 DLRSSVESAVAALV
+238 DLRSSVESMVAALI

-264 VALALGMLR
+264 VALAIGMLR

-306 SAMEAGEPLPL
+306 SVMEADAPIPL
-317 ADEPLEEILRSFY
+317 ADGPLEDILHSYY

-345 KFDRPGRRWP
+345 RFGQGSGGWP
-355 VTGRVPFNTAYKYSA
+355 VTGQIPFNTAYKYSA
-370 KSFGEKGVYVV
+370 KSFGTHGVYVV
-381 GAPDVLAG
+381 GAPNVVAG
-389 PRSEE
+389 TRSGE
-394 FRALLDPLLARGCRV
+394 FRSQLTPLLAQGRRV
-409 LLLARL
+409 LLLARY
-415 DGPLPDPPAALP
+415 DGSLPDPPETLD
-427 PERLHFL
+427 PERLTFL
-434 ALLPVQN
+434 ALLPLQN
-441 RIRASAPDTFAY
+441 RIRSSAPKTFAY
-453 FAGQGVAVKV
+453 FAEQGVAIKV

-469 RAVSQVAK
+469 QAVSHVAA
-477 QAGIEGADRWVDA
+477 QAGIAGAQRWVDA
-490 AALQDDAALGQ
+490 ATLPDDQALEQ
-501 AAGQY
+501 AAADC
-506 TIFGRVTP
+506 TVFGRVTP

-521 HALQSGG
+521 HALQKQG

-570 SDFAALPH
+570 SDFAALPN
-578 VVDEGRRVINN
+578 VVAEGRRVINN

-608 LVSLCLPLVY
+608 LVTLCLPLAY

-626 LLSAVT
+626 LISAVT

-644 NYELVRGKFLHN
+644 NYELVRGKFMHN

-671 VFCAQGFAYAFG
+671 VFCAQGFAYTFD

-705 FRVCRPFN
+705 FGVCHPFTP
-713 AVRWALWVGCA
+713 VRWALWGSCTI
-724 VLGLGGAVVLAP
+724 LGLGGAVLFAP
-736 LLDLIPLDLGGVLVL
+736 WLELIPLDLGATLVL

-757 SMPVLQAMTGLVDGI
+757 VLPVLHTVTGVVDRL
-772 WRAGRRLKERRAGRT
+772 WEAGRRLRREK
-787 CKSR
+787 KSV

>member
-1 MPAIRG
+1 MTSSNG
-7 LSSAEVA
+7 LTSAEVE
-14 ARRQQGKVN
+14 ARRRQGKVN
-23 RPPSS
+23 LPPES

-46 LVFVVLALMLA
+46 LVFVVLAIMLA
-57 AVGSWLNMGF
+57 SVGSWLNMGF
-67 LGVVFCNTV
+67 LGVVLCNTL
-76 IGIGQQLRAKK
+76 IGIAQQLRAKK
-87 TIDELTLVAARKV
+87 TIDELTLVSAHKV
-100 RCLRDGRWGQCLS
+100 RCLRDGTWNPCLS
-113 EELVQDDVVEFY
+113 EELVQDDVVEFG
-125 AGDQIVADAVVLAG
+125 AGDQIVADAVVLDG
-139 SAQVNESLLT
+139 SVQVNESLIT
-149 GEARPVPKTEGGEL
+149 GEARAVPKTAGGEL

-182 DESYASRLTAQ
+182 AESYASKLTAA

-215 GIGLLLVPV
+215 AIGLGLVPV
-224 GAALLWKQYGVLAL
+224 GVALFWKQHWVLEV
-238 DLRSSVESAVAALV
+238 DLRGSVESTVAALI

-264 VALALGMLR
+264 VALAIGMLR

-306 SAMEAGEPLPL
+306 SAMEA
-317 ADEPLEEILRSFY
+317 DEPVPLGNGPLEDILRSYY

-339 GRALKA
+339 GRALKDHFG
-345 KFDRPGRRWP
+345 KGGRLWP
-355 VTGRVPFNTAYKYSA
+355 VTGEIPFNTAYKYSA
-370 KSFGEKGVYVV
+370 KSFGEKGVYAV

-389 PRSEE
+389 NRVVE
-394 FRALLDPLLARGCRV
+394 FRVKLAPLLAEGRRV
-409 LLLARL
+409 LLLARYN
-415 DGPLPDPPAALP
+415 GALPDPPGQLDPAHL
-427 PERLHFL
+427 EFL
-434 ALLPVQN
+434 ALLPLQN
-441 RIRASAPDTFAY
+441 RIRANAPKTFAY
-453 FAGQGVAVKV
+453 FAEQGVQIKV

-469 RAVSQVAK
+469 QAVSHVAA
-477 QAGIEGADRWVDA
+477 QAGIAGAEQWVDA
-490 AALQDDAALGQ
+490 TTLNNDEALAQ
-501 AAGQY
+501 AAE
-506 TIFGRVTP
+506 TCTVFGRVTP

-521 HALQSGG
+521 HALQSQG
-528 HTVAMTGDGVND
+528 HTVAMNGDGVND

-570 SDFAALPH
+570 SDFAALPE
-578 VVDEGRRVINN
+578 VVAEGRRVINN

-608 LVSLCLPLVY
+608 LVTLCLPLAY

-644 NYELVRGKFLHN
+644 NYERVHGKFMHN

-671 VFCAQGFAYAFG
+671 VFCAQGFAYAFD

-705 FRVCRPFN
+705 FGVCHPFTPL
-713 AVRWALWVGCA
+713 RWTLWGSCTI
-724 VLGLGGAVVLAP
+724 LGLGGAVLFAP
-736 LLDLIPLDLGGVLVL
+736 WLELIPLDLGDTLILV
-751 AVLAAL
+751 VLAAL
-757 SMPVLQAMTGLVDGI
+757 VLPVLRTATRVVDRLWQTGRHLRD
-772 WRAGRRLKERRAGRT
+772 RRKT
-787 CKSR
+787 I

>member
-1 MPAIRG
+1 MSKPTG

-14 ARRQQGKVN
+14 ARQQQGKTN
-23 RPPSS
+23 RPPKS

-38 DNLCTYFN
+38 DNVCSYFN
-46 LVFVVLALMLA
+46 LVFVVLACMLA
-57 AVGSWLNMGF
+57 SVGSWLNMGF
-67 LGVVFCNTV
+67 LGVVFWNTL
-76 IGIGQQLRAKK
+76 IGVVQQLRAKK
-87 TIDELTLVAARKV
+87 TIDQLTLVSARKV
-100 RCLRDGRWGQCLS
+100 RCLRDGTWTSCLS
-113 EELVQDDVVEFY
+113 EDLVQDDVVAFG
-125 AGDQIVADAVVLAG
+125 AGDQIIADAVVLEG
-139 SAQVNESLLT
+139 SVQVNESLIT
-149 GEARPVPKTEGGEL
+149 GEARAVPKAPGGEL

-182 DESYASRLTAQ
+182 EESYANRLTAA

-206 MRSLDKLIK
+206 MRSLDKLIQA
-215 GIGLLLVPV
+215 IGLGLIPV
-224 GAALLWKQYGVLAL
+224 GAALFWKQHWVMAM
-238 DLRSSVESAVAALV
+238 DLRSSVESMVAALI

-264 VALALGMLR
+264 VALAIGMLR

-306 SAMEAGEPLPL
+306 SVMEADAPIPL
-317 ADEPLEEILRSFY
+317 ADGPLEDILHSYY

-345 KFDRPGRRWP
+345 RFGQGSGGWP
-355 VTGRVPFNTAYKYSA
+355 VTGQIPFNTAYKYSA
-370 KSFGEKGVYVV
+370 KSFGTHGVYVV
-381 GAPDVLAG
+381 GAPNVVAG
-389 PRSEE
+389 TRSGE
-394 FRALLDPLLARGCRV
+394 FRSQLTPLLAQGRRV
-409 LLLARL
+409 LLLARY
-415 DGPLPDPPAALP
+415 DGSLPDPPETLE
-427 PERLHFL
+427 PERLTFL
-434 ALLPVQN
+434 ALLPLQN
-441 RIRASAPDTFAY
+441 RIRSSAPKTFAY
-453 FAGQGVAVKV
+453 FAEQGVAIKV

-469 RAVSQVAK
+469 QAVSHVAA
-477 QAGIEGADRWVDA
+477 QAGIAGAQRWVDA
-490 AALQDDAALGQ
+490 ATLPDDQALEQ
-501 AAGQY
+501 AAADC
-506 TIFGRVTP
+506 TVFGRVTP

-521 HALQSGG
+521 HALQKQG

-540 VLALKDADCGIAMAS
+540 VLALKDANCGIAMAS

-570 SDFAALPH
+570 SDFAALPN
-578 VVDEGRRVINN
+578 VVAEGRRVINN

-608 LVSLCLPLVY
+608 LVTLCLPLAY

-626 LLSAVT
+626 LISAVT

-644 NYELVRGKFLHN
+644 NYELVRGKFMHN

-671 VFCAQGFAYAFG
+671 VFCAQGFAYAFD

-705 FRVCRPFN
+705 FGVCHPFTP
-713 AVRWALWVGCA
+713 VRWALWGSCTI
-724 VLGLGGAVVLAP
+724 LGLGGAVLFAP
-736 LLDLIPLDLGGVLVL
+736 WLELIPLDLGATLVL

-757 SMPVLQAMTGLVDGI
+757 VLPVLHTVTGVVDRL
-772 WRAGRRLKERRAGRT
+772 WEAGRRLRREK
-787 CKSR
+787 KSV

>member
-1 MPAIRG
+1 MSKPTG

-14 ARRQQGKVN
+14 ARQQQGKTN
-23 RPPSS
+23 RPPRS

-38 DNLCTYFN
+38 DNVCSYFN
-46 LVFVVLALMLA
+46 LVFVVLACMLA
-57 AVGSWLNMGF
+57 SVGSWLNMGF
-67 LGVVFCNTV
+67 LGVVFWNTL
-76 IGIGQQLRAKK
+76 IGIVQQLRAKK
-87 TIDELTLVAARKV
+87 TIDQLTLVSARKV
-100 RCLRDGRWGQCLS
+100 RCLRDGTWTSCLS
-113 EELVQDDVVEFY
+113 EDLVQDDVVAFG
-125 AGDQIVADAVVLAG
+125 AGDQIIADAVVLEG
-139 SAQVNESLLT
+139 SVQVNESLIT
-149 GEARPVPKTEGGEL
+149 GEARAVPKAPGGEL

-182 DESYASRLTAQ
+182 AESYANRLTAA

-206 MRSLDKLIK
+206 MRSLDRLIQA
-215 GIGLLLVPV
+215 IGLGLIPV
-224 GAALLWKQYGVLAL
+224 GAALFWKQHWVMAM
-238 DLRSSVESAVAALV
+238 DLRSSVESMVAALI

-264 VALALGMLR
+264 VALAIGMLR

-306 SAMEAGEPLPL
+306 SVMEADAPIPL
-317 ADEPLEEILRSFY
+317 ADGPLEDILHSYY

-345 KFDRPGRRWP
+345 RFGQGSGGWP
-355 VTGRVPFNTAYKYSA
+355 VTGQIPFNTAYKYSA
-370 KSFGEKGVYVV
+370 KSFGTHGVYVV
-381 GAPDVLAG
+381 GAPNVVAG
-389 PRSEE
+389 TRSGE
-394 FRALLDPLLARGCRV
+394 FRSQLTPLLAQGRRV
-409 LLLARL
+409 LLLARY
-415 DGPLPDPPAALP
+415 DGSLPDPPETLD
-427 PERLHFL
+427 PERLTFL
-434 ALLPVQN
+434 ALLPLQN
-441 RIRASAPDTFAY
+441 RIRSSAPKTFAY
-453 FAGQGVAVKV
+453 FAEQGVAIKV

-469 RAVSQVAK
+469 QAVSHVAA
-477 QAGIEGADRWVDA
+477 QAGIAGAQRWVDA
-490 AALQDDAALGQ
+490 ATLPDDQALALAA
-501 AAGQY
+501 ADC
-506 TIFGRVTP
+506 TVFGRVTP

-521 HALQSGG
+521 HALQKQG

-570 SDFAALPH
+570 SDFAALPN
-578 VVDEGRRVINN
+578 VVAEGRRVINN

-608 LVSLCLPLVY
+608 LVTLCLPLAY

-626 LLSAVT
+626 LISAVT

-644 NYELVRGKFLHN
+644 NYELVRGKFMHN

-671 VFCAQGFAYAFG
+671 VFCAQGFAYAFD

-705 FRVCRPFN
+705 FGVCHPFTP
-713 AVRWALWVGCA
+713 VRWALWGSCTI
-724 VLGLGGAVVLAP
+724 LGLGGAVLFAP
-736 LLDLIPLDLGGVLVL
+736 WLELIPLDLGATLVL

-757 SMPVLQAMTGLVDGI
+757 VLPVLHTVTGVVDRL
-772 WRAGRRLKERRAGRT
+772 WEAGRRLRREK
-787 CKSR
+787 KSV

>member
-1 MPAIRG
+1 MSKPTG

-14 ARRQQGKVN
+14 ARQQQGKTN
-23 RPPSS
+23 RPPKS

-38 DNLCTYFN
+38 DNVCSYFN
-46 LVFVVLALMLA
+46 LVFVVLACMLA
-57 AVGSWLNMGF
+57 SVGSWLNMGF
-67 LGVVFCNTV
+67 LGVVFWNTL
-76 IGIGQQLRAKK
+76 IGVVQQLRAKK
-87 TIDELTLVAARKV
+87 TIDQLTLVSARKV
-100 RCLRDGRWGQCLS
+100 RCLRDGTWTSCLS
-113 EELVQDDVVEFY
+113 EDLVQDDVVAFG
-125 AGDQIVADAVVLAG
+125 AGDQIIADAVVLEG
-139 SAQVNESLLT
+139 SVQVNESLIT
-149 GEARPVPKTEGGEL
+149 GEARAVPKAPGGEL

-182 DESYASRLTAQ
+182 EESYANRLTAA

-206 MRSLDKLIK
+206 MRSLDRLIQA
-215 GIGLLLVPV
+215 IGLGLIPV
-224 GAALLWKQYGVLAL
+224 GAALFWKQHWVMAM
-238 DLRSSVESAVAALV
+238 DLRSSVESMVAALI

-264 VALALGMLR
+264 VALAIGMLR

-306 SAMEAGEPLPL
+306 SVMEADAPIPL
-317 ADEPLEEILRSFY
+317 ADGPLEDILHSYY

-345 KFDRPGRRWP
+345 RFGQGSGGWP
-355 VTGRVPFNTAYKYSA
+355 VTGQIPFNTAYKYSA
-370 KSFGEKGVYVV
+370 KSFGTHGVYVV
-381 GAPDVLAG
+381 GAPNVVAG
-389 PRSEE
+389 TRSGE
-394 FRALLDPLLARGCRV
+394 FRSQLTPLLAQGRRV
-409 LLLARL
+409 LLLARY
-415 DGPLPDPPAALP
+415 DGSLPDPPETLD
-427 PERLHFL
+427 PERLTFL
-434 ALLPVQN
+434 ALLPLQN
-441 RIRASAPDTFAY
+441 RIRSSAPKTFAY
-453 FAGQGVAVKV
+453 FAEQGVAIKV

-469 RAVSQVAK
+469 QAVSHVAA
-477 QAGIEGADRWVDA
+477 QAGIAGAQRWVDA
-490 AALQDDAALGQ
+490 ATLPDDQALAQ
-501 AAGQY
+501 AAADC
-506 TIFGRVTP
+506 TVFGRVTP

-521 HALQSGG
+521 HALQKQG

-570 SDFAALPH
+570 SDFAALPN
-578 VVDEGRRVINN
+578 VVAEGRRVINN

-608 LVSLCLPLVY
+608 LVTLCLPLAY

-626 LLSAVT
+626 LISAVT

-644 NYELVRGKFLHN
+644 NYELVRGKFMHN

-671 VFCAQGFAYAFG
+671 VFCAQGFAYAFD

-705 FRVCRPFN
+705 FGVCHPFTP
-713 AVRWALWVGCA
+713 VRWALWGSCTI
-724 VLGLGGAVVLAP
+724 LGLGGAVLFAP
-736 LLDLIPLDLGGVLVL
+736 WLELIPLDLGATLVL

-757 SMPVLQAMTGLVDGI
+757 VLPVLHTVTGVVDRL
-772 WRAGRRLKERRAGRT
+772 WEAGRRLLREK
-787 CKSR
+787 KSV

>member
-1 MPAIRG
+1 MSKPTG

-14 ARRQQGKVN
+14 ARQQQGKTN
-23 RPPSS
+23 RPPKS

-38 DNLCTYFN
+38 DNVCSYFN
-46 LVFVVLALMLA
+46 LVFVVLACMLA
-57 AVGSWLNMGF
+57 SVGSWLNMGF
-67 LGVVFCNTV
+67 LSVVFWNTLIGVV
-76 IGIGQQLRAKK
+76 QQLRAKK
-87 TIDELTLVAARKV
+87 TIDQLTLVSARKV
-100 RCLRDGRWGQCLS
+100 RCLRDGTWTSCLS
-113 EELVQDDVVEFY
+113 EDLVQDDVVAFG
-125 AGDQIVADAVVLAG
+125 AGDQIIADAVVLEG
-139 SAQVNESLLT
+139 SVQVNESLIT
-149 GEARPVPKTEGGEL
+149 GEARAVPKAPGGEL

-182 DESYASRLTAQ
+182 EESYANRLTAA

-206 MRSLDKLIK
+206 MRSLDKLIQA
-215 GIGLLLVPV
+215 IGLGLIPV
-224 GAALLWKQYGVLAL
+224 GAALFWKQHWVMAM
-238 DLRSSVESAVAALV
+238 DLRSSVESMVAALI

-264 VALALGMLR
+264 VALAIGMLR

-306 SAMEAGEPLPL
+306 SVMEADAPIPL
-317 ADEPLEEILRSFY
+317 ADGPLEDILHSYY

-345 KFDRPGRRWP
+345 RFGQGSGGWP
-355 VTGRVPFNTAYKYSA
+355 VTGQIPFNTAYKYSA
-370 KSFGEKGVYVV
+370 KSFGTHGVYVV
-381 GAPDVLAG
+381 GAPNVVAG
-389 PRSEE
+389 TRSGE
-394 FRALLDPLLARGCRV
+394 FRSQLTPLLAQGRRV
-409 LLLARL
+409 LLLARY
-415 DGPLPDPPAALP
+415 DGSLPDPPETLD
-427 PERLHFL
+427 PERLTFL
-434 ALLPVQN
+434 ALLPLQN
-441 RIRASAPDTFAY
+441 RIRSSAPKTFAY
-453 FAGQGVAVKV
+453 FAEQGVAIKV

-469 RAVSQVAK
+469 QAVSHVAA
-477 QAGIEGADRWVDA
+477 QAGIAGAQRWVDA
-490 AALQDDAALGQ
+490 ATLPDDQALAQ
-501 AAGQY
+501 AAADC
-506 TIFGRVTP
+506 TVFGRVTP

-521 HALQSGG
+521 HALQKQG

-570 SDFAALPH
+570 SDFAALPN
-578 VVDEGRRVINN
+578 VVAEGRRVINN

-608 LVSLCLPLVY
+608 LVTLCLPLAY

-626 LLSAVT
+626 LISAVT

-644 NYELVRGKFLHN
+644 NYELVRGKFMHN

-671 VFCAQGFAYAFG
+671 VFCAQGFAYAFD

-705 FRVCRPFN
+705 FGVCHPFTP
-713 AVRWALWVGCA
+713 VRWALWGSCTI
-724 VLGLGGAVVLAP
+724 LGLGGAVLFAP
-736 LLDLIPLDLGGVLVL
+736 WLELIPLDLGATLVL

-757 SMPVLQAMTGLVDGI
+757 VLPVLHTVTGVVDRL
-772 WRAGRRLKERRAGRT
+772 WEAGRRLRREK
-787 CKSR
+787 KSV

>member
-1 MPAIRG
+1 MASPKG

-14 ARRQQGKVN
+14 QRQQQGKTN
-23 RPPSS
+23 RPPKS
-28 PTKTVGQIVR
+28 PTKTAGQIVR

-46 LVFVVLALMLA
+46 LVFVVLAVMLA
-57 AVGSWLNMGF
+57 SVGSWLNMGF
-67 LGVVFCNTV
+67 LGVVFCNTL
-76 IGIGQQLRAKK
+76 IGIAQQLRAKK
-87 TIDELTLVAARKV
+87 TIDELTLVSAHKV
-100 RCLRDGRWGQCLS
+100 RCLRDDTWNLCLS
-113 EELVQDDVVEFY
+113 EELVQDDVVEFG
-125 AGDQIVADAVVLAG
+125 AGDQIVADAVVLEG
-139 SAQVNESLLT
+139 SAQVNESLIT
-149 GEARPVPKTEGGEL
+149 GEARAVPKTVGGEL

-171 GHCTARLTRVG
+171 GHCIARLTRVG
-182 DESYASRLTAQ
+182 EESYASKLTAA

-206 MRSLDKLIK
+206 MRALDKLIK
-215 GIGLLLVPV
+215 AIGLGLVPV
-224 GAALLWKQYGVLAL
+224 GILLFWKQHWVLAV
-238 DLRSSVESAVAALV
+238 DLRSSVESVVAALI

-264 VALALGMLR
+264 VALAVGMLR

-306 SAMEAGEPLPL
+306 STMEADDPVPLG
-317 ADEPLEEILRSFY
+317 ASPLEDLLRSY
-330 GAEEPDNDT
+330 YAAEEPDNDT

-345 KFDRPGRRWP
+345 RFGKEGHLWP
-355 VTGRVPFNTAYKYSA
+355 VTGQIPFNTAYKYSA

-389 PRSEE
+389 PRADE
-394 FRALLDPLLARGCRV
+394 FRAQLAPLLAEGRRV
-409 LLLARL
+409 LLLARYHE
-415 DGPLPDPPAALP
+415 PLPDPPGTLDPAKL
-427 PERLHFL
+427 EFL
-434 ALLPVQN
+434 ALLPLQN
-441 RIRASAPDTFAY
+441 KIRANAPKTFAY
-453 FAGQGVAVKV
+453 FAGQGVDIKV

-469 RAVSQVAK
+469 QAVSHVAA
-477 QAGIEGADRWVDA
+477 QAGIAGADRWVDA
-490 AALQDDAALGQ
+490 ASLHNDAELE
-501 AAGQY
+501 AAAQRC
-506 TIFGRVTP
+506 TVFGRVTP

-521 HALQSGG
+521 HALQKQG

-570 SDFAALPH
+570 SDFAALPD
-578 VVDEGRRVINN
+578 VVAEGRRVINN

-608 LVSLCLPLVY
+608 LVALCLPLAY

-671 VFCAQGFAYAFG
+671 VFCAQGFAYAFD

-705 FRVCRPFN
+705 FGICRPFN
-713 AVRWALWVGCA
+713 AVRGALWGSCTI
-724 VLGLGGAVVLAP
+724 LGLGGAVIFAP
-736 LLDLIPLDLGGVLVL
+736 WLELIPLDLGDTLVLV
-751 AVLAAL
+751 VLAAL
-757 SMPVLQAMTGLVDGI
+757 VLPVLHTATCTVD
-772 WRAGRRLKERRAGRT
+772 WFWNLGRRLRDRGRKKT
-787 CKSR
+787 A